1 MKLPL
6 INDNPSDID
15 YEKVN
20 KLVDCFIKNG
30 GSYFDTGFHY
40 HNGKSEDAIKKCVIE
55 RYPRSK
61 VQIADKMP
69 IYGMRRRDKPEI
81 IFNTQLER
89 CGVDYFDYYLIH
101 NTSDIFYNGI
111 AKKLNVFDFASDA
124 KNKGLINHLGISH
137 HDTADVLK
145 QVLDENPEIEFV
157 QLQINYVDW
166 LNNAV
171 QAKEC
176 YELVEEYGLDVFV
189 MEPLKGGNLINV
201 PENVNKLFTNYNQKS
216 PVNWALSYVLN
227 LKSVQLVLSG
237 MAELEHIKENTEIVK
252 NFNGLDDN
260 QLDIITQACEI
271 INDTTAIPCTFC
283 DYCAEHCKK
292 GIPISKY
299 FSIYNDEMNSNVDQ
313 MLNFLYYDN
322 YAERYEK
329 ASECVSCGACEKV
342 CPQHIEIS
350 SELEKVAELFER

>member
-1 MKLPL
+1 MRLPV

-20 KLVDCFIKNG
+20 ELVDCFIENG

-40 HNGKSEDAIKKCVIE
+40 HNGKSEEAIKKCVIE
-55 RYPRSK
+55 RYPRNK
-61 VQIADKMP
+61 VQITDKMP
-69 IYGMRRRDKPEI
+69 IYDMKRRDKPEI

-89 CGVDYFDYYLIH
+89 CGVEYFDYYLIH
-101 NTSDIFYNGI
+101 NTADIFYNGI
-111 AKKLNVFDFASDA
+111 AKKLNVFDFANEA
-124 KNKGLINHLGISH
+124 KNQGLINHLGISH
-137 HDTADVLK
+137 HDTSDVLK

-176 YELVEEYGLDVFV
+176 YELVEDYGLDVFV

-201 PENVNKLFTNYNQKS
+201 PENVSGLFEKHQKS
-216 PVNWALSYVLN
+216 PLDWALSYVLN

-237 MAELEHIKENTEIVK
+237 MAELNHITENTEIVR
-252 NFNGLDDN
+252 NFKGLDDDE
-260 QLDIITQACEI
+260 LDIIKQAREI

-283 DYCAEHCKK
+283 DYCAEQCRK

-299 FSIYNDEMNSNVDQ
+299 FSIYNDEMNSNVNQ
-313 MLNFLYYDN
+313 MLNFLYYGN
-322 YAERYEK
+322 YAEKYEK
-329 ASECVSCGACEKV
+329 ASECVSCSACEKV
-342 CPQHIEIS
+342 CPQHIEIGS
-350 SELEKVAELFER
+350 KLEKVAELFER